1 MSYLTNVSA
10 FLPLRISPVILSLK
24 LKVRG
29 RQLMEKK
36 KWTEGRA
43 LGKTGLHPW
52 LCVPG
57 LSHGRLLLTQDLL
70 TFDPLSKHLE
80 GKPHKMY
87 TCREKKKEKKGQSTY
102 RFNALCIHYGG
113 LLALLGIGYEFTLF
127 LVQPRY
133 SVQSAPF
140 GDTAAS
146 LALRY
151 SDVTSDVC
159 RTSENASRLDG

>member
-87 TCREKKKEKKGQSTY
+87 TCREKKKKK
-102 RFNALCIHYGG
+102 RKVRALTDSMLCAYIMEAFS
-113 LLALLGIGYEFTLF
+113 LCWELGMNSHSFWYSPVTPSSRHR
-127 LVQPRY
+127 LVTQLPPWHCGTPM
-133 SVQSAPF
+133 SPLMSAEHLKMHH
-140 GDTAAS
+140 G
-146 LALRY
+146 
-151 SDVTSDVC
+151 
-159 RTSENASRLDG
+159 